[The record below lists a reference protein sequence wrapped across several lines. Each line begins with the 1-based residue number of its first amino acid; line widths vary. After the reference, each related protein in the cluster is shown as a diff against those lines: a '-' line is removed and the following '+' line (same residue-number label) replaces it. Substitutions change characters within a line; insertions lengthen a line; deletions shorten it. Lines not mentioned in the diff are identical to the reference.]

1 MAQTSVKYDNNP
13 TALTITLASL
23 ATSVTLTGGQ
33 SSAEVSNSSDK
44 HVDVMIQGKITVGS
58 SVTNNTQIQIY
69 VYGSDAA
76 LSGKNLDVIDGT
88 NASDTFATVG
98 VRDSV
103 LKLGKVISVDS
114 TTANRT
120 YYVSSFSVA
129 ELFGG
134 NMPKYWG
141 VWVTHN
147 TGSALNSTSGNHEL
161 TFMGIKYEIG

>member
-23 ATSVTLTGGQ
+23 ANSSTLISGQ

-76 LSGKNLDVIDGT
+76 LSSKNLDVIDGT

-114 TTANRT
+114 TATNRT

-134 NMPKYWG
+134 NMPKHWG

-147 TGSALNSTSGNHEL
+147 TGSALNSTAGNQEL